1 MPRIIRCRGA
11 RGQLQRVAA
20 FLPLALLALL
30 TACTTPHGPGLEPA
44 EPARPQPKAPAPA
57 GSPPPVARPLPQ
69 PEPPVVTLPPVEA
82 PRPDAAPPSGP
93 PSPPVATPPP
103 GAGSLVAAQW
113 QALPGWSTDDL
124 GEAWPAFIASCIAL
138 KTRPEWQKPCW
149 AASQVRQHDAATLR
163 RFFQDHFRPY
173 RVLNADRSTSGM
185 VTGYYEPLLHGS
197 RSRSERYRYPLY
209 GVPDDLLVVEL
220 DALFPELKGQ
230 RVRGR
235 VDGRRV
241 VPYFTRGQIDGG
253 EAAVAGHELL
263 WVEDPVELFFLHVQ
277 GSGRIQL
284 PDGGI
289 VRVGYADHNGHPYRS
304 IGRAL
309 VDRGE
314 LPLSKASM
322 QGIKAWARDNPE
334 KLPALLAE
342 NPGFVFFR
350 ELTGDAS
357 GPLGSLNVPLT
368 PRRSIAVDPASVPL
382 GAPVYLATTWPNTT
396 TPLNRLMMAQD
407 TGSAIKG
414 GVRADF
420 FWGFGDDAGK
430 LAGRMKQAGSMWVLL
445 PKDYRV
451 AGE

>member
-1 MPRIIRCRGA
+1 M
-11 RGQLQRVAA
+11 
-20 FLPLALLALL
+20 
-30 TACTTPHGPGLEPA
+30 
-44 EPARPQPKAPAPA
+44 
-57 GSPPPVARPLPQ
+57 
-69 PEPPVVTLPPVEA
+69 
-82 PRPDAAPPSGP
+82 
-93 PSPPVATPPP
+93 
-103 GAGSLVAAQW
+103 
-113 QALPGWSTDDL
+113 
-124 GEAWPAFIASCIAL
+124 AL

-149 AASQVRQHDAATLR
+149 AAAQVRQHDAQTLR
-163 RFFQDHFRPY
+163 RFFQEHFRPY
-173 RVLNADRSTSGM
+173 RVLNADRSASGM

-197 RSRSERYRYPLY
+197 RTRGERYRYPLY

-241 VPYFTRGQIDGG
+241 VPYFTRGEIEGG
-253 EAAVAGHELL
+253 QAAVAGRELL

-277 GSGRIQL
+277 GSGRVQL
-284 PDGGI
+284 PNGEI

-304 IGRAL
+304 IGRVL

-322 QGIKAWARDNPE
+322 QGIKGWARDNPD

-350 ELTGDAS
+350 EFPGDAS

-382 GAPVYLATTWPNTT
+382 GAPVYLATTWPNSR
-396 TPLNRLMMAQD
+396 TPLNRLMLAQD

-414 GVRADF
+414 AVRADF

-445 PKDYRV
+445 PKDLRLPV
-451 AGE
+451 E

>member
-1 MPRIIRCRGA
+1 
-11 RGQLQRVAA
+11 
-20 FLPLALLALL
+20 
-30 TACTTPHGPGLEPA
+30 
-44 EPARPQPKAPAPA
+44 
-57 GSPPPVARPLPQ
+57 
-69 PEPPVVTLPPVEA
+69 
-82 PRPDAAPPSGP
+82 
-93 PSPPVATPPP
+93 
-103 GAGSLVAAQW
+103 
-113 QALPGWSTDDL
+113 
-124 GEAWPAFIASCIAL
+124 
-138 KTRPEWQKPCW
+138 
-149 AASQVRQHDAATLR
+149 
-163 RFFQDHFRPY
+163 
-173 RVLNADRSTSGM
+173 
-185 VTGYYEPLLHGS
+185 
-197 RSRSERYRYPLY
+197 
-209 GVPDDLLVVEL
+209 
-220 DALFPELKGQ
+220 
-230 RVRGR
+230 
-235 VDGRRV
+235 
-241 VPYFTRGQIDGG
+241 
-253 EAAVAGHELL
+253 
-263 WVEDPVELFFLHVQ
+263 VELFFLHVQ